1 MKTKSNGR
9 NRVLIAVGLG
19 LVLASWLPAQVTT
32 TRPIKI
38 KQPKVQ
44 TDKFKGVVVTWTP
57 VSITVRPRESHT
69 MLRTFSF
76 DEALQRQ
83 VENRYMENGD
93 TVTVYV
99 RKGSE
104 TAVKLSGKIRR
115 YDAPPRLK

>member
-1 MKTKSNGR
+1 M
-9 NRVLIAVGLG
+9 A
-19 LVLASWLPAQVTT
+19 LASWLPAQVTT
-32 TRPIKI
+32 TRPIKV

-44 TDKFKGVVVTWTP
+44 TDQYKGVVVTWTP

-76 DEALQRQ
+76 DEPLQRQ

-93 TVTVYV
+93 SVTVYV

-104 TAVKLSGKIRR
+104 IAVKLSGKIRR
-115 YDAPPRLK
+115 YDSPPRLK